1 MSFLKKSGNCA
12 LTWKFQKLWRFL
24 NFTGLKCERHVCV
37 CVHTQSCQ
45 TVCNHVDCSPP
56 GSFVHGNFPDKNN
69 EVHCHFLLQ
78 GIFLTQGLNLR
89 LFYLLHWQMGSLPLV
104 PPGRPFTLT
113 TSCHITP
120 RTCNELDANQTSV
133 QWSWHSPQWF
143 ILLTYRRTLFGKQ
156 HAKNVYGSRE
166 RWRERRK
173 ERFF

>member
-1 MSFLKKSGNCA
+1 
-12 LTWKFQKLWRFL
+12 
-24 NFTGLKCERHVCV
+24 
-37 CVHTQSCQ
+37 
-45 TVCNHVDCSPP
+45 
-56 GSFVHGNFPDKNN
+56 
-69 EVHCHFLLQ
+69 
-78 GIFLTQGLNLR
+78 
-89 LFYLLHWQMGSLPLV
+89 MGSLPLV

-166 RWRERRK
+166 RWRERWK
-173 ERFF
+173 ERFFFVCLFFKAAVIPANKHVCSIPGSYWIIPSRPMPNLQHWGYTRHPQEFLVKVRDFSLLCQKFLDAVCMHAISHQLLNPNQCL